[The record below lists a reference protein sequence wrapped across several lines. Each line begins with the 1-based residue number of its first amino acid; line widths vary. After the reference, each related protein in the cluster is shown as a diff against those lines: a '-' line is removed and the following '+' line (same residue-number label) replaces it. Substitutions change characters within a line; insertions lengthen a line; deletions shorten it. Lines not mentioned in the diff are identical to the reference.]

1 MTLSITDCSAY
12 TINHQ
17 GNVKSTMMDVYTG
30 IFSYSLSYVIYHD
43 CRTLSGQFLKAFIIH
58 VCNLILNVR
67 NATEK
72 EKLYTTNQTFHVYL
86 LIKKNKETKKQ
97 TKNKSPK
104 KEHTKAHPKK
114 SKKVKKKT
122 ITNKNIE
129 KEYSITSNT
138 KHNITMIGNKRRTQE
153 VVGRNCF

>member
-58 VCNLILNVR
+58 ACNLILNVR
-67 NATEK
+67 NTTEK

-86 LIKKNKETKKQ
+86 LIKKNKETKK
-97 TKNKSPK
+97 TNKKQKPQK
-104 KEHTKAHPKK
+104 GTHK
-114 SKKVKKKT
+114 STPQKIKDSKKKT

-129 KEYSITSNT
+129 NEYSITSNT